1 VPLNPL
7 IQEILAALPDGL
19 DPVGGLTPE
28 QFRAVYNE
36 QTTAIQGEEV
46 ASVENLTFPGPD
58 GVDLAV
64 RVFRPDGADDPSP
77 VTVYYHGGGWVIGSV
92 ETHDAECRGLANRT
106 RTVVVSVDYRLAPEH
121 PYPAAP
127 DDCYAAVCHV
137 VARADELGVDP
148 DRLAVAGD
156 SAGGNLATVVA
167 LMARDRDGPTIGYQ
181 MLIYPCCDIDPDRW
195 PSMTENGTGYLLT
208 ESTVRWFYRHY
219 VGAERFVDEPYA
231 APIRVTD
238 LSGLPPAQVVTA
250 EFDPLRDEGAAY
262 ARALAGAGVDTHY
275 ECASG
280 LVHGFWSFA
289 DVVPAAGTVRDAA
302 CARLVAALA

>member
-1 VPLNPL
+1 VPLDPL
-7 IQEILAALPDGL
+7 IQDILAALPTDL
-19 DPVGGLTPE
+19 DDIEALSPDE
-28 QFRAVYNE
+28 FRAVYNE
-36 QTTAIQGEEV
+36 QATANQGEEV
-46 ASVENLTFPGPD
+46 ASVENLTFTGSD
-58 GVDLAV
+58 GVELPA
-64 RVFRPDGADDPSP
+64 RAFRPDGADDPTP

-92 ETHDAECRGLANRT
+92 ETHDAECRALANRT

-121 PYPAAP
+121 PYPVAT
-127 DDCYAAVCHV
+127 DDCYAAMCQV
-137 VARADELGVDP
+137 VAQADELGVDP
-148 DRLAVAGD
+148 GRLAVAGD
-156 SAGGNLATVVA
+156 SAGGNLAAVVA
-167 LMARDRDGPTIGYQ
+167 LTARDRDGPPIGHQ

-231 APIRVTD
+231 APIRATD

-275 ECASG
+275 ECAPG

-289 DVVPAAGTVRDAA
+289 DVVPAAGAVRDAA

>member
-7 IQEILAALPDGL
+7 IQEILSALSREL
-19 DPVGGLTPE
+19 DQPEGLTPE

-36 QTTAIQGEEV
+36 QRTAIQGEEV
-46 ASVENLTFPGPD
+46 ASVEDLIFAGPD
-58 GVDLAV
+58 GIDLPV
-64 RVFRPDGADDPSP
+64 RVFTPHGVDDHAPA
-77 VTVYYHGGGWVIGSV
+77 TVYYHGGGWVIGSV
-92 ETHDAECRGLANRT
+92 DTHDAECRALANRT

-127 DDCYAAVCHV
+127 DDCYAALCHV
-137 VARADELGVDP
+137 VVRADDLGIDP
-148 DRLAVAGD
+148 CRLAVAGD

-167 LMARDRDGPTIGYQ
+167 LMARDRGGPAISHQ

-195 PSMTENGTGYLLT
+195 PSMAENGTGYLLT

-219 VGAERFVDEPYA
+219 VGTERFVHEPYA
-231 APIRVTD
+231 APIRATD

-262 ARALAGAGVDTHY
+262 ARALAGSGVETHY

-289 DVVPAAGTVRDAA
+289 DVVPEAAAVRDGA
-302 CARLVAALA
+302 CSRLVAALR